1 MRAPDAACS
10 SSIML
15 TPMRSIRSPR
25 LLVAFLVV
33 GFFAEMHA
41 TFAIRRKAFV
51 VGVAVMR
58 RDGCKRVAIGGA
70 PRCLP
75 IPGGR
80 VILRSF
86 SPSATF
92 ATPQTM
98 ARLLR
103 LTQAPAKLEH
113 ESIRE
118 VVLLVTN

>member
-1 MRAPDAACS
+1 MRRIVPVECDRAPDAACS

-33 GFFAEMHA
+33 GFFAEMAA

-58 RDGCKRVAIGGA
+58 RDGRKRVAIGGA

-80 VILRSF
+80 AILAFLAVRDLRYPLKLSLGFFDYTRSG
-86 SPSATF
+86 
-92 ATPQTM
+92 
-98 ARLLR
+98 
-103 LTQAPAKLEH
+103 QA
-113 ESIRE
+113 
-118 VVLLVTN
+118 